1 MMKSNLMMI
10 IRRYKNYILAIFSLL
25 ILIPVF
31 SLNYRDLK
39 FRSDNLLVV
48 NQLGEQYGHH
58 GMLEIYVHLYVGMF
72 LFIVSVISILILY
85 KQFKGSTFT
94 WRPVMA
100 GIFVTG
106 MIGVSESIDHLF
118 AAYLAS
124 GFTAFALHN
133 FFNFI
138 HLFGGPMAIFF
149 FYQGT
154 KEYSMQFREGGSPL
168 SKITIILLLLILPV
182 MALLV
187 TILILKTFDVDIT
200 TSTVF
205 LISIPT
211 LILVGFTLKESYQ
224 QWEMQSFLM
233 GFLSMLSISVSLLFL
248 TILLSINSAV
258 LGNGYLY
265 VLAYSLQNIFHAATA
280 SLIILFTISMNVILS
295 EN

>member
-1 MMKSNLMMI
+1 
-10 IRRYKNYILAIFSLL
+10 
-25 ILIPVF
+25 
-31 SLNYRDLK
+31 
-39 FRSDNLLVV
+39 
-48 NQLGEQYGHH
+48 
-58 GMLEIYVHLYVGMF
+58 
-72 LFIVSVISILILY
+72 
-85 KQFKGSTFT
+85 
-94 WRPVMA
+94 
-100 GIFVTG
+100 
-106 MIGVSESIDHLF
+106 
-118 AAYLAS
+118 
-124 GFTAFALHN
+124 
-133 FFNFI
+133 
-138 HLFGGPMAIFF
+138 
-149 FYQGT
+149 
-154 KEYSMQFREGGSPL
+154 
-168 SKITIILLLLILPV
+168 